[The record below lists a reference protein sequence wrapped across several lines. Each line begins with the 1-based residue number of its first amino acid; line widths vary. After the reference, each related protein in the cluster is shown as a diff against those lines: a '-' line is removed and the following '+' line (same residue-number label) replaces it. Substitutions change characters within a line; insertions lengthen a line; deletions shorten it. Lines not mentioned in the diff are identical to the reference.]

1 MTQDKSVTAKC
12 IQEIRVGDTAYAAKT
27 VTEAD
32 VMMFA
37 MLSGDYAP
45 QHVSAAFGATMSYHS
60 RIAHGMLTV
69 GLVGPVLNRLCG
81 DASCTA
87 YQKVHFSSAVL
98 LNDTVYVKG
107 TVTAVDPEKQRVT
120 IEVTAARKEILEKI
134 EAGTAQKGERPFLSA
149 VFQQSL
155 AV

>member
-81 DASCTA
+81 DTSCTA
-87 YQKVHFSSAVL
+87 YQLSLIHICCA
-98 LNDTVYVKG
+98 
-107 TVTAVDPEKQRVT
+107 P
-120 IEVTAARKEILEKI
+120 
-134 EAGTAQKGERPFLSA
+134 RPGGHSGA
-149 VFQQSL
+149 
-155 AV
+155 

>member
-69 GLVGPVLNRLCG
+69 GLAGLALL
-81 DASCTA
+81 
-87 YQKVHFSSAVL
+87 FSPSPSL
-98 LNDTVYVKG
+98 L
-107 TVTAVDPEKQRVT
+107 
-120 IEVTAARKEILEKI
+120 
-134 EAGTAQKGERPFLSA
+134 
-149 VFQQSL
+149 
-155 AV
+155 

>member
-32 VMMFA
+32 VM
-37 MLSGDYAP
+37 LGGDYAP

-107 TVTAVDPEKQRVT
+107 TVTAVDPEKQLVT
-120 IEVTAARKEILEKI
+120 IEATAARKEILEKL

>member
-1 MTQDKSVTAKC
+1 MEMSYPPK
-12 IQEIRVGDTAYAAKT
+12 ILHVGDFALFPKT
-27 VTEAD
+27 VSASD
-32 VMMFA
+32 VTLFA
-37 MLSGDYAP
+37 GVSGDYAP

>member
-45 QHVSAAFGATMSYHS
+45 QHVSAAFPMGCLRWVWLGRS
-60 RIAHGMLTV
+60 
-69 GLVGPVLNRLCG
+69 
-81 DASCTA
+81 
-87 YQKVHFSSAVL
+87 
-98 LNDTVYVKG
+98 
-107 TVTAVDPEKQRVT
+107 
-120 IEVTAARKEILEKI
+120 
-134 EAGTAQKGERPFLSA
+134 
-149 VFQQSL
+149 
-155 AV
+155 

>member
-107 TVTAVDPEKQRVT
+107 TVTAVDPEKQLVT
-120 IEVTAARKEILEKI
+120 IEATAARKEILEKL
-134 EAGTAQKGERPFLSA
+134 EAGTAQKIMAIMAALS
-149 VFQQSL
+149 V
-155 AV
+155 V

>member
-37 MLSGDYAP
+37 MLSSDYAP

-107 TVTAVDPEKQRVT
+107 TVIRQGCCGLLECCLPQTLH
-120 IEVTAARKEILEKI
+120 ILL
-134 EAGTAQKGERPFLSA
+134 QHPLSSSEM
-149 VFQQSL
+149 FPCQSL
-155 AV
+155 QVDASE

>member
-45 QHVSAAFGATMSYHS
+45 QHVSAAFGATMSY
-60 RIAHGMLTV
+60 
-69 GLVGPVLNRLCG
+69 
-81 DASCTA
+81 
-87 YQKVHFSSAVL
+87 
-98 LNDTVYVKG
+98 
-107 TVTAVDPEKQRVT
+107 
-120 IEVTAARKEILEKI
+120 TAALPMGCLRWVWL
-134 EAGTAQKGERPFLSA
+134 GRS
-149 VFQQSL
+149 
-155 AV
+155 

>member
-81 DASCTA
+81 DVSCTA

-98 LNDTVYVKG
+98 LNRYRLCQRHGDSSG
-107 TVTAVDPEKQRVT
+107 PRKQLVT
-120 IEVTAARKEILEKI
+120 IEVTAARKEILDKI